1 MAGKEITDTVPQ
13 LEAESYTACGH
24 RGGRLGPGQAAV
36 WLVGLEDGMHE
47 PRVVGRQQP
56 SGGVGRGVRKSWL
69 RFPPVVN
76 KNDEQ
81 QGLSDGT
88 SWMPYANCS
97 EIISSEV
104 FSLWKS

>member
-36 WLVGLEDGMHE
+36 WLVGLEDGVHE

-56 SGGVGRGVRKSWL
+56 SAQHPQPPAPLCPILRWWAGEGGQEIMAS
-69 RFPPVVN
+69 
-76 KNDEQ
+76 
-81 QGLSDGT
+81 LS
-88 SWMPYANCS
+88 
-97 EIISSEV
+97 SSGE
-104 FSLWKS
+104 

>member
-24 RGGRLGPGQAAV
+24 RGGQLGPGQAAV

-56 SGGVGRGVRKSWL
+56 SAQHPQAPSTLVSHPMMVGRGGGSGNHGCAFLQW
-69 RFPPVVN
+69 
-76 KNDEQ
+76 
-81 QGLSDGT
+81 
-88 SWMPYANCS
+88 
-97 EIISSEV
+97 
-104 FSLWKS
+104 